1 VKLRPSNRGPSWRPL
16 VTQVGLLCLPTLFGV
31 AVFSLLGFL
40 QQPSLVIDLGWLNGM
55 AMATVF
61 AAFLGA
67 GYGPALIPVA
77 AVITLAGQRR
87 RSSGTGV
94 SWLLV
99 LLALAASILGY
110 SWALDAVE
118 LP

>member
-1 VKLRPSNRGPSWRPL
+1 
-16 VTQVGLLCLPTLFGV
+16 VGLLCLPTLFGV

-40 QQPSLVIDLGWLNGM
+40 QQPSLVIDLGWLNGI